1 MAYKSQKI
9 ATGISA
15 PQPIKDVLQKLVD
28 PELPETEFWRI
39 MTYLTYQAATT
50 NDEKLLRKLDLIKQQ
65 RTGKPFPAAEVT
77 TSQPR
82 PAQRS
87 LPEKMEKLNLNA
99 PRINL
104 QRMLEKLL
112 SASVFTDKKKY
123 DSEWIAQFVGS
134 LMAEHGLLLAREWKV
149 RPDVVRGQVAGALRE
164 AGVLKGSMLSI
175 AREYCGVAGNTKDAK
190 TFATYMGRQKDA
202 PYLDF
207 AMKYVKQAE

>member
-1 MAYKSQKI
+1 M
-9 ATGISA
+9 GISA

-65 RTGKPFPAAEVT
+65 RTGKPFPRAEVT
-77 TSQPR
+77 TSQNL